1 LMISTHSELELDALR
16 EIANIGC
23 GHAATA
29 LSRMV
34 GGNAVSIDVPRVM
47 AARCEEVLALFAED
61 APVIAAAVGIEGS
74 ITGRMLVVWKEA
86 DARALAA
93 VLLSTCQA
101 GEAEAPGDSALAELA
116 NVLCS
121 ACLNAIGALTRLQ
134 LLPTSP
140 EMIRG
145 TGREVVSGLLSG
157 QRSGRSAA
165 VMVETRLH
173 GVHVP
178 SLSGRL
184 MVVPD
189 GATLPTLFRAVGL

>member
-1 LMISTHSELELDALR
+1 VITETHSELELDALR

-34 GGNAVSIDVPRVM
+34 GGNVVCIDVPRVL
-47 AARCEEVLALFAED
+47 AARGEEILRLFDED
-61 APVIAAAVGIEGS
+61 APVIAAGVGIEGS
-74 ITGRMLVVWKEA
+74 ITGRMLVVWSED
-86 DARALAA
+86 DARELAA
-93 VLLSTCQA
+93 LLLGARQA
-101 GEAEAPGDSALAELA
+101 DQAYEPGQSALAELA

-121 ACLNAIGALTRLQ
+121 ACLSAIGTLTRLQ

-140 EMIRG
+140 EMTRG
-145 TGREVVSGLLSG
+145 TGREVLSG
-157 QRSGRSAA
+157 FISDCAGRSAV

-173 GVHVP
+173 TIHEP
-178 SLSGRL
+178 PLSGRL

-189 GATLPTLFRAVGL
+189 RATLPTLLRAIGL